1 MKITDMTTNEVVFES
16 QLAEMPKWAQEM
28 DAIFENWN
36 YSPTIEMLG
45 AGCFVFF
52 FYDLPNNQRLG
63 INDEC
68 IVLYTSDP
76 DCEGIWS
83 YYFPSQMA
91 IVNRTLCA
99 VRIYELMKV
108 ANK

>member
-1 MKITDMTTNEVVFES
+1 MTTNEVVFES
-16 QLAEMPKWAQEM
+16 QLAEMSKWAQEM

-52 FYDLPNNQRLG
+52 FYDLPNDQRLG

-76 DCEGIWS
+76 DCEGIWHH
-83 YYFPSQMA
+83 YFSERS
-91 IVNRTLCA
+91 NTTD
-99 VRIYELMKV
+99 KV
-108 ANK
+108 LLSIDLFNLIRLGA